1 MRRAS
6 IFILV
11 SCGAGLAGA
20 CGGSAATDQTDTHE
34 DGGDGGDGGG
44 ESKLDSS
51 VTVDASKLD
60 ASMSFDATTMSKT
73 DASFI
78 NFSCFNALTCPRQEV
93 CCANI
98 SLSGIDV
105 TCEAQCAEFA
115 LQLCASAAECPI
127 GRICMTSGLGV
138 GSYCTKPTDAGVRI
152 PIDSGPADSGPADS
166 GPADSGPADSG
177 PADGGPKDGGP
188 ADSGKPD
195 ATSSDGGPADG
206 GSGALD
212 AGSSD
217 SGLADTGDDADD

>member
-6 IFILV
+6 IFIVL
-11 SCGAGLAGA
+11 SCCAGLAGA

-34 DGGDGGDGGG
+34 DGGGDGG

-60 ASMSFDATTMSKT
+60 AAMTVDATTMAKS
-73 DASFI
+73 DASLLTV
-78 NFSCFNALTCPRQEV
+78 SCLNALTCPRQEV

-98 SLSGIDV
+98 ALTGIDI

-127 GRICMTSGLGV
+127 GRVCMTSPLGI
-138 GSYCTKPTDAGVRI
+138 GSYCTRPTDAGVRI
-152 PIDSGPADSGPADS
+152 PIDSGSADSGPADS
-166 GPADSGPADSG
+166 GPADSGPK
-177 PADGGPKDGGP
+177 DGGSKDGGP

-195 ATSSDGGPADG
+195 ATSSDSGLVDA
-206 GSGALD
+206 GALD

-217 SGLADTGDDADD
+217 SDLADTGDDADD